1 MSTTATQSPLGVNV
15 LGSLLANTGLTI
27 NSVATGYMG
36 SSTSLAQYTLGSICN
51 NTVLKSLT
59 YAIRAGYVNNIA
71 TNLSNEVYNNLISI
85 GSTSIPALGNARAP
99 TFTWDQ
105 EPGSYGMGFT
115 SAPKG
120 WGGAQYTAGNE
131 ATSWGYIRLFA
142 YQAYN
147 EFNYNSTLPNYADF
161 LSSFGTASG
170 FIDYTNPTITSV
182 DNAAKFMQGTYSNMN
197 DMITGDVTGV
207 SLATIQFGQDLINLG
222 KALDLT
228 YINSFGLPSNLLDT
242 LKLNNGITKAVSLA
256 ILSSGITVSEF
267 SSLLNNTAQ
276 PTIDQ
281 ERKLYGAFSVIVAND
296 LMSVLIPLNCNTQ
309 GLESLV
315 DLLNIKKMFPSSYQ
329 TLTVPVYN
337 ASSQVTNSKTY
348 YPIYENSGINMRL
361 TSPAVTSQ
369 FANTTSFIPTSTE
382 NNATGT
388 INVQTLKQGLGA
400 YVFGILPTDVAIA
413 AGAFAASM
421 GQIKN
426 IVNVPI
432 EKFAQLVTN
441 LETTKGLN
449 INGTDIP
456 TNAALQAQGKA
467 LLALGSGPQGTYTM
481 GDFFGSMSGTPY
493 NKLFGIIE
501 EQLLALGTDT
511 LSNIYSDLWWAAS
524 WANAEGTVL
533 YDVDKVALTYQITG
547 VVLTNPGG
555 SYGRNGAPVPSVS
568 ITGPSGATATC
579 KIGTNPDNIGTIYG
593 KVYDLQLINP
603 GDPVPYIPTD
613 PINHPEIVPVADRP
627 ALIIDPPPGIGWPN
641 LNATVQNL
649 IDQANA
655 EISRIFATSLERS
668 TALNDA
674 WNATG
679 TQLTIEQ
686 RARQKGL
693 QPPLPTPRDPDIVA
707 TTPVTQ
713 TNFVDSISGY
723 ALNTKPNM
731 YAQTLESI
739 ANLDTQGGQSIVAL
753 MREFRNQVRL
763 AEAGIPIDNT
773 IPSTLNR
780 KETSILIAN
789 SPSNFSPYGYY
800 NPVNES
806 YIVNGSAVPVG
817 KPIVLG
823 SLAGSQYTNIVPPEL
838 NTLYT
843 SNTLLP
849 STYSPQEALDEV
861 VRCNCDCWTL
871 V

>member
-1 MSTTATQSPLGVNV
+1 MTTTATQSPLGVNA

-51 NTVLKSLT
+51 NTVLKTLT
-59 YAIRAGYVNNIA
+59 YAIRAGYLNNVA
-71 TNLSNEVYNNLISI
+71 TNLSDEVYNNLISI

-115 SAPKG
+115 SAPRG

-161 LSSFGTASG
+161 LSSFGTVSG

-228 YINSFGLPSNLLDT
+228 YINSFGLPSNLLET

-267 SSLLNNTAQ
+267 SSLLNNTAP

-281 ERKLYGAFSVIVAND
+281 ERKLYGAFSVIVADD
-296 LMSVLIPLNCNTQ
+296 LKSVLIPLNCNTQ

-337 ASSQVTNSKTY
+337 ASSQITNSKTY
-348 YPIYENSGINMRL
+348 YLIYENGGINMRL

-369 FANTTSFIPTSTE
+369 FTNTTSFIPTSTE
-382 NNATGT
+382 NDTPGI
-388 INVQTLKQGLGA
+388 INVQTLKEGLGA

-511 LSNIYSDLWWAAS
+511 LSRIYFDLYLAAS
-524 WANAEGTVL
+524 WAQATGTVA
-533 YDVDKVALTYQITG
+533 YSTYEDTGIWYYQVTG
-547 VVLTNPGG
+547 VSLTNAGG
-555 SYGRNGAPVPSVS
+555 GYGPSIPSVS
-568 ITGPSGATATC
+568 IAGGSGATATC
-579 KIGTNPDNIGTIYG
+579 KISTNPQDIGTTYG
-593 KVYDLQLINP
+593 KVYDLQLTSP
-603 GDPVPYIPTD
+603 GSPVVYTPTGPNND
-613 PINHPEIVPVADRP
+613 VPLLDQP
-627 ALIIDPPPGIGWPN
+627 TLIIDPPPGSGWPSM
-641 LNATVQNL
+641 NATVQNL

-655 EISRIFATSLERS
+655 EIARIFATSQERS

-686 RARQKGL
+686 RAREKGL

-707 TTPVTQ
+707 ATPVTQ
-713 TNFVDSISGY
+713 TNFVDSITGY

-731 YAQTLESI
+731 YAQTLEAI

-773 IPSTLNR
+773 IPATLNR

-861 VRCNCDCWTL
+861 IRCNCDCWTL

>member
-1 MSTTATQSPLGVNV
+1 MTTTATQSPLGVNV
-15 LGSLLANTGLTI
+15 LGSLLTNTGLNI

-36 SSTSLAQYTLGSICN
+36 SSTSLSQYTLGSICN
-51 NTVLKSLT
+51 TTVLKALT
-59 YAIRAGYVNNIA
+59 YAIRAGYINNIA
-71 TNLSNEVYNNLISI
+71 TNLTDEVYNNLISI

-105 EPGSYGMGFT
+105 EPGSYGIGLT
-115 SAPKG
+115 SAPRG

-147 EFNYNSTLPNYADF
+147 EFNYNNTLPNYSDF
-161 LSSFGTASG
+161 LASFGTVSG

-197 DMITGDVTGV
+197 DMITGDITGV

-267 SSLLNNTAQ
+267 SSLLNNAAP

-281 ERKLYGAFSVIVAND
+281 ERKLYGAFSVILAND
-296 LMSVLIPLNCNTQ
+296 LQSVLIPLNCNTQ

-337 ASSQVTNSKTY
+337 ASSQITNSKTY
-348 YPIYENSGINMRL
+348 YPIYENGGINMRL

-382 NNATGT
+382 NNALGT
-388 INVQTLKQGLGA
+388 INVQTLKEGLGA

-441 LETTKGLN
+441 LETIRGLN

-456 TNAALQAQGKA
+456 TNAELQAQGKA

-511 LSNIYSDLWWAAS
+511 LSRIYLDLYLAAS
-524 WANAEGTVL
+524 WANATGTVS
-533 YDVDKVALTYQITG
+533 YSTYEAAGIWYYQITG
-547 VVLTNPGG
+547 VSLTNGG
-555 SYGRNGAPVPSVS
+555 GGYGSVPSVS
-568 ITGPSGATATC
+568 IAGGSGATATC
-579 KIGTNPDNIGTIYG
+579 KISTNPQDIATTYG
-593 KVYDLQLINP
+593 KVYDLQLTSP
-603 GDPVPYIPTD
+603 G
-613 PINHPEIVPVADRP
+613 VPVVYTPTGPNNDVP
-627 ALIIDPPPGIGWPN
+627 LIDQPILIIDPPPGSGWPSMN
-641 LNATVQNL
+641 TTVQNL

-655 EISRIFATSLERS
+655 EIARIFATSLERA

-686 RARQKGL
+686 RAREKGL
-693 QPPLPTPRDPDIVA
+693 QPPLPTPREDVIA
-707 TTPVTQ
+707 STPVTQ

-731 YAQTLESI
+731 YAQTLEAIS
-739 ANLDTQGGQSIVAL
+739 NLDTQGGQSIVAL
-753 MREFRNQVRL
+753 MREFRNQARL

-773 IPSTLNR
+773 IPATLNR
-780 KETSILIAN
+780 KDTSILIAN

-806 YIVNGSAVPVG
+806 YIVNGSPVPVG
-817 KPIVLG
+817 KPVVLG

-861 VRCNCDCWTL
+861 IRCNCDCWTL

>member
-1 MSTTATQSPLGVNV
+1 MTTTATQSPLGVNA

-51 NTVLKSLT
+51 NTVLKTLT
-59 YAIRAGYVNNIA
+59 YAIRAGYLNNVA
-71 TNLSNEVYNNLISI
+71 TNLSDEVYNNLISI

-115 SAPKG
+115 SAPRG

-161 LSSFGTASG
+161 LSSFGTVSG

-228 YINSFGLPSNLLDT
+228 YINSFGLPSNLLET

-267 SSLLNNTAQ
+267 SSLLNNTAP

-281 ERKLYGAFSVIVAND
+281 ERKLYGAFSVIVADD
-296 LMSVLIPLNCNTQ
+296 LKSVLIPLNCNTQ

-337 ASSQVTNSKTY
+337 ASSQITNSKTY
-348 YPIYENSGINMRL
+348 YLIYENGGINMRL

-369 FANTTSFIPTSTE
+369 FTNTTSFIPTSTE
-382 NNATGT
+382 NDAPST
-388 INVQTLKQGLGA
+388 INVQTLKEGLGA

-456 TNAALQAQGKA
+456 TNAALQAQGQA

-511 LSNIYSDLWWAAS
+511 LSRIYFDLYLAAS
-524 WANAEGTVL
+524 WAQATGTVA
-533 YDVDKVALTYQITG
+533 YSTYEDTGIWYYQVTG
-547 VVLTNPGG
+547 VSLTNAGG
-555 SYGRNGAPVPSVS
+555 GYGPSIPSVS
-568 ITGPSGATATC
+568 IAGGSGATATC
-579 KIGTNPDNIGTIYG
+579 KISTNPQDIGTTYG
-593 KVYDLQLINP
+593 KVYDLQLTSP
-603 GDPVPYIPTD
+603 GSPVVYTPTGPNND
-613 PINHPEIVPVADRP
+613 VPLLDQP
-627 ALIIDPPPGIGWPN
+627 TLIIDPPPGSGWPSM
-641 LNATVQNL
+641 NATVQNL

-655 EISRIFATSLERS
+655 EIARIFATSQERS

-686 RARQKGL
+686 RAREKGL

-707 TTPVTQ
+707 ATPVTQ
-713 TNFVDSISGY
+713 TNFVDSITGY

-731 YAQTLESI
+731 YAQTLEAI

-773 IPSTLNR
+773 IPATLNR

-861 VRCNCDCWTL
+861 IRCNCDCWTL

>member
-1 MSTTATQSPLGVNV
+1 MTTTATQSPLGVNV
-15 LGSLLANTGLTI
+15 LGSLLTNTGLNI

-51 NTVLKSLT
+51 NTVLKALT
-59 YAIRAGYVNNIA
+59 YAIRAGYLNN
-71 TNLSNEVYNNLISI
+71 TPTKNLTDEVYNNLISI

-105 EPGSYGMGFT
+105 APGPYGIGLT
-115 SAPKG
+115 SAPRG

-147 EFNYNSTLPNYADF
+147 EFNYNNTLPNYSDF
-161 LSSFGTASG
+161 LASFGTVSG

-267 SSLLNNTAQ
+267 SSLLNNAAP

-281 ERKLYGAFSVIVAND
+281 ERKLYGAFSVILAND
-296 LMSVLIPLNCNTQ
+296 LQSVLIPLNCNTQ

-337 ASSQVTNSKTY
+337 ASSQITNSKTY
-348 YPIYENSGINMRL
+348 YPIYENGGINMRL

-382 NNATGT
+382 NNALGT
-388 INVQTLKQGLGA
+388 INVQTLKEGLGA

-441 LETTKGLN
+441 LETIRGLN

-456 TNAALQAQGKA
+456 TNAELQAQGKA

-511 LSNIYSDLWWAAS
+511 LSRIYLDLYLAAS
-524 WANAEGTVL
+524 WANATGTVS
-533 YDVDKVALTYQITG
+533 YSTYEAAGIWYYQITG
-547 VVLTNPGG
+547 VSLTNGG
-555 SYGRNGAPVPSVS
+555 GGYGSVPSVS
-568 ITGPSGATATC
+568 ITGGSGATATC
-579 KIGTNPDNIGTIYG
+579 KISTNPQDIATTYG
-593 KVYDLQLINP
+593 KVYDLQLTSP
-603 GDPVPYIPTD
+603 G
-613 PINHPEIVPVADRP
+613 VPVVYTPTGPNNDVP
-627 ALIIDPPPGIGWPN
+627 PIDQPILIIDPPPGSGWPSMN
-641 LNATVQNL
+641 TTVQNL

-655 EISRIFATSLERS
+655 EIARIFATSLERA

-686 RARQKGL
+686 RAREKGL
-693 QPPLPTPRDPDIVA
+693 QPPLPTPREDVIA
-707 TTPVTQ
+707 STPVTQ

-731 YAQTLESI
+731 YAQTLEAIS
-739 ANLDTQGGQSIVAL
+739 NLDTQGGQSIVAL
-753 MREFRNQVRL
+753 MREFRNQARL

-773 IPSTLNR
+773 IPATLNR
-780 KETSILIAN
+780 KDTSILIAN

-806 YIVNGSAVPVG
+806 YIVNGSPVPVG

-861 VRCNCDCWTL
+861 IRCNCDCWTL

>member
-1 MSTTATQSPLGVNV
+1 MTTTATQSPLGVNA
-15 LGSLLANTGLTI
+15 LGSLLANIGLTI

-51 NTVLKSLT
+51 NTVLKTLT
-59 YAIRAGYVNNIA
+59 YAIRAGYLNNVA

-115 SAPKG
+115 SAPRG

-161 LSSFGTASG
+161 LSSFGTVSG

-228 YINSFGLPSNLLDT
+228 YINSFGLPSNLLET

-267 SSLLNNTAQ
+267 SSLLNNTAP

-281 ERKLYGAFSVIVAND
+281 ERKLYGAFSVIVADD
-296 LMSVLIPLNCNTQ
+296 LKSVLIPLNCNTQ

-337 ASSQVTNSKTY
+337 ASSQITNSKTY
-348 YPIYENSGINMRL
+348 YLIYENGGINMRL

-369 FANTTSFIPTSTE
+369 FTNTTSFIPTSTE
-382 NNATGT
+382 NDAPST
-388 INVQTLKQGLGA
+388 INVQTLKEGLGA

-511 LSNIYSDLWWAAS
+511 LKNIYAELWWAAS
-524 WANAEGTVL
+524 WANATGTVL
-533 YDVDKVALTYQITG
+533 YDVDKVAFTYQITG
-547 VVLTNPGG
+547 VVLTNAGG
-555 SYGRNGAPVPSVS
+555 SYGRNGAPVPTVS
-568 ITGPSGATATC
+568 ITGLSGATATC
-579 KIGTNPDNIGTIYG
+579 KIGTNPEDISTTYG
-593 KVYDLQLINP
+593 KVYDLQLTSP
-603 GDPVPYIPTD
+603 GLPVVYTPTGPNND
-613 PINHPEIVPVADRP
+613 VPLADQP
-627 ALIIDPPPGIGWPN
+627 TLIIEPPPGIGG
-641 LNATVQNL
+641 NATVQNL

-655 EISRIFATSLERS
+655 EIARIFATSQERS

-686 RARQKGL
+686 RAREKGL

-707 TTPVTQ
+707 ATPVTQ
-713 TNFVDSISGY
+713 TNFVDSITGY

-731 YAQTLESI
+731 YAQTLEAI

-773 IPSTLNR
+773 IPATLNR

-861 VRCNCDCWTL
+861 IRCNCDCWTL

>member
-1 MSTTATQSPLGVNV
+1 MTTTATQSPLGVNA

-51 NTVLKSLT
+51 NTVLKTLT
-59 YAIRAGYVNNIA
+59 YAIRAGYLNNVA
-71 TNLSNEVYNNLISI
+71 TNLSDEVYNNLISI

-115 SAPKG
+115 SAPRG

-161 LSSFGTASG
+161 LSSFGTVSG

-228 YINSFGLPSNLLDT
+228 YINSFGLPSNLLET

-267 SSLLNNTAQ
+267 SSLLNNTAP

-281 ERKLYGAFSVIVAND
+281 ERKLYGAFSVIVADD
-296 LMSVLIPLNCNTQ
+296 LKSVLIPLNCNTQ

-337 ASSQVTNSKTY
+337 ASSQITNSKTY
-348 YPIYENSGINMRL
+348 YLIYENGGINMRL

-369 FANTTSFIPTSTE
+369 FTNTTSFIPTSTE
-382 NNATGT
+382 NDTPGI
-388 INVQTLKQGLGA
+388 INVQTLKEGLGA

-511 LSNIYSDLWWAAS
+511 LKNIYAELWWAAS
-524 WANAEGTVL
+524 WANATGTVL
-533 YDVDKVALTYQITG
+533 YDVDKVAFTYQITG
-547 VVLTNPGG
+547 VVLTNAGG
-555 SYGRNGAPVPSVS
+555 SYGRNGAPVPTVS
-568 ITGPSGATATC
+568 ITGLSGATATC
-579 KIGTNPDNIGTIYG
+579 KIGTNPEDIGTTYG
-593 KVYDLQLINP
+593 KVYDLQLTSP
-603 GDPVPYIPTD
+603 GLPVVYTPTGPNND
-613 PINHPEIVPVADRP
+613 VPLEDQP
-627 ALIIDPPPGIGWPN
+627 KLIIEPPPGIGG
-641 LNATVQNL
+641 NATVQNL

-655 EISRIFATSLERS
+655 EIARIFATSQERS

-686 RARQKGL
+686 RAREKGL

-707 TTPVTQ
+707 ATPVTQ
-713 TNFVDSISGY
+713 TNFVDSITGY

-731 YAQTLESI
+731 YAQTLEAI

-773 IPSTLNR
+773 IPATLNR

-861 VRCNCDCWTL
+861 IRCNCDCWTL

>member
-36 SSTSLAQYTLGSICN
+36 SSASLAQYTLGSICN
-51 NTVLKSLT
+51 NTVLKALT
-59 YAIRAGYVNNIA
+59 YAIRAGYLNN
-71 TNLSNEVYNNLISI
+71 TPTKNLTDEVYNNLISI
-85 GSTSIPALGNARAP
+85 GSTSIPALGNTRAP

-120 WGGAQYTAGNE
+120 WGGAQYAAGNE

-142 YQAYN
+142 YQAKN
-147 EFNYNSTLPNYADF
+147 EFDYNSTLPNYADF

-256 ILSSGITVSEF
+256 ILSSGLTVSEF

-296 LMSVLIPLNCNTQ
+296 LQSALIPLNCNTQ

-337 ASSQVTNSKTY
+337 ASSQITNSKTY
-348 YPIYENSGINMRL
+348 YPIYENGGINMRL

-382 NNATGT
+382 NNATGI
-388 INVQTLKQGLGA
+388 INVQTLKEGLGA

-421 GQIKN
+421 AQIKN

-441 LETTKGLN
+441 LETTRGLN

-493 NKLFGIIE
+493 NKLFVTIQ
-501 EQLLALGTDT
+501 EQLLALGTST
-511 LSNIYSDLWWAAS
+511 LSSIYLDLYLAAS
-524 WANAEGTVL
+524 WAQATGTVA
-533 YDVDKVALTYQITG
+533 YSTYEDTGIWYYQVTG
-547 VVLTNPGG
+547 VSLTSAGG
-555 SYGRNGAPVPSVS
+555 GYGPSVPAVYAA
-568 ITGPSGATATC
+568 GGSGATATC
-579 KIGTNPDNIGTIYG
+579 KISTNPQDIGTTYG
-593 KVYDLQLINP
+593 KVYDLQLTSP
-603 GDPVPYIPTD
+603 GSPVVYTPTGPNND
-613 PINHPEIVPVADRP
+613 VPLIDQP
-627 ALIIDPPPGIGWPN
+627 TLIIDSPPGSGWPSM
-641 LNATVQNL
+641 NATVQNL
-649 IDQANA
+649 IDQANT
-655 EISRIFATSLERS
+655 EIARIFATSQERS

-686 RARQKGL
+686 RAREKGL
-693 QPPLPTPRDPDIVA
+693 QPPLITPREDVIA

-739 ANLDTQGGQSIVAL
+739 SNLDTQGGQSIVAL

-861 VRCNCDCWTL
+861 IRCNCDCWTL

>member
-1 MSTTATQSPLGVNV
+1 MTTTATQSPLGVNA

-51 NTVLKSLT
+51 NTVLKTLT
-59 YAIRAGYVNNIA
+59 YAIRAGYLNNVA
-71 TNLSNEVYNNLISI
+71 TNLSDEVYNNLISI

-115 SAPKG
+115 SAPRG

-161 LSSFGTASG
+161 LSSFGTVSG

-228 YINSFGLPSNLLDT
+228 YINSFGLPSNLLET

-267 SSLLNNTAQ
+267 SSLLNNTAP

-281 ERKLYGAFSVIVAND
+281 ERKLYGAFSVIVADD
-296 LMSVLIPLNCNTQ
+296 LKSVLIPLNCNTQ

-337 ASSQVTNSKTY
+337 ASSQITNSKTY
-348 YPIYENSGINMRL
+348 YLIYENGGINMRL

-369 FANTTSFIPTSTE
+369 FTNTTSFIPTSTE
-382 NNATGT
+382 NDAPGT
-388 INVQTLKQGLGA
+388 INVQTLKEGLGA

-456 TNAALQAQGKA
+456 TNAALQAQGQA

-511 LSNIYSDLWWAAS
+511 LSRIYLDLYLAAS
-524 WANAEGTVL
+524 WAQATGTVA
-533 YDVDKVALTYQITG
+533 YSTYEDTGIWYYQVTG
-547 VVLTNPGG
+547 VSLTNAGG
-555 SYGRNGAPVPSVS
+555 GYGPSIPSVS
-568 ITGPSGATATC
+568 IAGGSGATATC
-579 KIGTNPDNIGTIYG
+579 KISTNPQDIGTTYG
-593 KVYDLQLINP
+593 KVYDLQLTSP
-603 GDPVPYIPTD
+603 GSPVVYTPTGPNND
-613 PINHPEIVPVADRP
+613 VPLLDQP
-627 ALIIDPPPGIGWPN
+627 TLIIDPPPGSGWPSM
-641 LNATVQNL
+641 NATVQNL
-649 IDQANA
+649 INQANA
-655 EISRIFATSLERS
+655 EIARIFATSQERS

-686 RARQKGL
+686 RAREKGL

-707 TTPVTQ
+707 ATPVTQ
-713 TNFVDSISGY
+713 TNFVDSITGY

-731 YAQTLESI
+731 YAQTLEAI

-773 IPSTLNR
+773 IPATLNR

-861 VRCNCDCWTL
+861 IRCNCDCWTL

>member
-1 MSTTATQSPLGVNV
+1 MTTTATQSPLGVNA

-51 NTVLKSLT
+51 NTVLKTLT
-59 YAIRAGYVNNIA
+59 YAIRAGYLNNVA
-71 TNLSNEVYNNLISI
+71 TNLSDEVYNNLISI

-115 SAPKG
+115 SAPRG

-161 LSSFGTASG
+161 LSSFGTVSG

-228 YINSFGLPSNLLDT
+228 YINSFGLPSNLLET

-267 SSLLNNTAQ
+267 SSLLNNTAP

-281 ERKLYGAFSVIVAND
+281 ERKLYGAFSVIVADD
-296 LMSVLIPLNCNTQ
+296 LKSVLIPLNCNTQ

-337 ASSQVTNSKTY
+337 ASSQITNSKTY
-348 YPIYENSGINMRL
+348 YLIYENGGINMRL

-369 FANTTSFIPTSTE
+369 FTNTTSFIPTSIE
-382 NNATGT
+382 NDAPGT
-388 INVQTLKQGLGA
+388 INVQTLKEGLGA

-456 TNAALQAQGKA
+456 TNAALQAQGQA

-511 LSNIYSDLWWAAS
+511 LSRIYFDLYLAAS
-524 WANAEGTVL
+524 WAQATGTVA
-533 YDVDKVALTYQITG
+533 YSTYEDTGIWYYQVTG
-547 VVLTNPGG
+547 VSLTNAGG
-555 SYGRNGAPVPSVS
+555 GYGPSIPSVS
-568 ITGPSGATATC
+568 IAGGSGATATC
-579 KIGTNPDNIGTIYG
+579 KISTNPQDIGTTYG
-593 KVYDLQLINP
+593 KVYDLQLTSP
-603 GDPVPYIPTD
+603 GSPVVYTPTGPNND
-613 PINHPEIVPVADRP
+613 VPLLDQP
-627 ALIIDPPPGIGWPN
+627 TLIIDPPPGSGWPSM
-641 LNATVQNL
+641 NATVQNL

-655 EISRIFATSLERS
+655 EIARIFATSQERS

-686 RARQKGL
+686 RAREKGL

-707 TTPVTQ
+707 ATPVTQ
-713 TNFVDSISGY
+713 TNFVDSITGY

-731 YAQTLESI
+731 YAQTLEAI

-773 IPSTLNR
+773 IPATLNR

-861 VRCNCDCWTL
+861 IRCNCDCWTL

>member
-1 MSTTATQSPLGVNV
+1 
-15 LGSLLANTGLTI
+15 
-27 NSVATGYMG
+27 MG
-36 SSTSLAQYTLGSICN
+36 SSASLAQYTLGSICN

-59 YAIRAGYVNNIA
+59 YAIRAGYINNIA

-115 SAPKG
+115 SAPRG
-120 WGGAQYTAGNE
+120 WGGSQYTAGNE

-161 LSSFGTASG
+161 LASFGTASG

-182 DNAAKFMQGTYSNMN
+182 DNAATFMQGTYSNMN

-267 SSLLNNTAQ
+267 SALLNNTAQ
-276 PTIDQ
+276 PTIDL

-296 LMSVLIPLNCNTQ
+296 LKSVLIPLNCNTQ
-309 GLESLV
+309 GLDSLA
-315 DLLNIKKMFPSSYQ
+315 DLLNIKKMFPTSYQ

-348 YPIYENSGINMRL
+348 YPIYENGGINMRL

-382 NNATGT
+382 NNAPST

-456 TNAALQAQGKA
+456 TNATLQSQSKAQ
-467 LLALGSGPQGTYTM
+467 LALGSGPQGTYTM

-511 LSNIYSDLWWAAS
+511 LKNIYEELYWAAT
-524 WANAEGTVL
+524 WANATGTVKTTL
-533 YDVDKVALTYQITG
+533 IPSDNPTSYTIDKITLTY
-547 VVLTNPGG
+547 PGG
-555 SYGRNGAPVPSVS
+555 GYGRNGAPPPTVT

-579 KIGTNPDNIGTIYG
+579 KIGTNTDDIGTTYG
-593 KVYDLQLINP
+593 KVYDLELTSP
-603 GDPVPYIPTD
+603 GVASPYTSVDDLPK
-613 PINHPEIVPVADRP
+613 
-627 ALIIDPPPGIGWPN
+627 LIIEPPPGIGG
-641 LNATVQNL
+641 NATVQNL

-655 EISRIFATSLERS
+655 EIARIFATSLERA

-686 RARQKGL
+686 RAREKGL
-693 QPPLPTPRDPDIVA
+693 QPPLPTPKDPNIVA

-713 TNFVDSISGY
+713 NNFVDSISGY

-731 YAQTLESI
+731 YAQTLEAIS
-739 ANLDTQGGQSIVAL
+739 NLDTQGGQSIVAL

-780 KETSILIAN
+780 KDTSILIAN
-789 SPSNFSPYGYY
+789 SPSNFKPYGYY
-800 NPVNES
+800 NPATEN
-806 YIVNGSAVPVG
+806 YIVNGSPVPIG
-817 KPIVLG
+817 RPIVLG

-861 VRCNCDCWTL
+861 IRCNCDCWTL

>member
-1 MSTTATQSPLGVNV
+1 MTTTATQSPLGVNA

-51 NTVLKSLT
+51 NTVLKTLT
-59 YAIRAGYVNNIA
+59 YAIRAGYLNNVA
-71 TNLSNEVYNNLISI
+71 TNLSDEVYNNLISI

-115 SAPKG
+115 SAPRG

-161 LSSFGTASG
+161 LSSFGTVSG

-228 YINSFGLPSNLLDT
+228 YINSFGLPSNLLET

-267 SSLLNNTAQ
+267 SSLLNNTAP

-281 ERKLYGAFSVIVAND
+281 ERKLYGAFSVIVADD
-296 LMSVLIPLNCNTQ
+296 LKSVLIPLNCNTQ

-337 ASSQVTNSKTY
+337 ASSQITNSKTY
-348 YPIYENSGINMRL
+348 YLIYENGGINMRL

-369 FANTTSFIPTSTE
+369 FTNTTSFIPTSTE
-382 NNATGT
+382 NDAPGT
-388 INVQTLKQGLGA
+388 INVQTLKEGLGA

-456 TNAALQAQGKA
+456 TNAALQAQGQA

-511 LSNIYSDLWWAAS
+511 LSRIYFDLYLAAS
-524 WANAEGTVL
+524 WAQATGTVA
-533 YDVDKVALTYQITG
+533 YSTYEDTGIWYYQVTG
-547 VVLTNPGG
+547 VSLTNAGG
-555 SYGRNGAPVPSVS
+555 GYGPSIPSVS
-568 ITGPSGATATC
+568 IAGGSGATATC
-579 KIGTNPDNIGTIYG
+579 KISTNPQDIGTTYG
-593 KVYDLQLINP
+593 KVYDLQLTSP
-603 GDPVPYIPTD
+603 GSPVVYTPTGPNND
-613 PINHPEIVPVADRP
+613 VPLLDQP
-627 ALIIDPPPGIGWPN
+627 TLIIDPPPGSGWPSM
-641 LNATVQNL
+641 NATVQNL

-655 EISRIFATSLERS
+655 EIARIFATSQERS

-686 RARQKGL
+686 RAREKGL

-707 TTPVTQ
+707 ATPVTQ
-713 TNFVDSISGY
+713 TNFVDSITGY

-739 ANLDTQGGQSIVAL
+739 SNLDTQGGQSIVAL

-773 IPSTLNR
+773 IPATLNR

-861 VRCNCDCWTL
+861 IRCNCDCWTL

>member
-1 MSTTATQSPLGVNV
+1 MSISATQSPLGVNV
-15 LGSLLANTGLTI
+15 LGSLLANTGLNI

-36 SSTSLAQYTLGSICN
+36 SSASLAQYTLGSICN
-51 NTVLKSLT
+51 NTVLRLLT
-59 YAIRAGYVNNIA
+59 YAIRGGYLNNVA

-120 WGGAQYTAGNE
+120 WGGGQYTAGNE
-131 ATSWGYIRLFA
+131 ATSWGYIRMFA

-161 LSSFGTASG
+161 LASFGSASG
-170 FIDYTNPTITSV
+170 FIDYSNPTITSV
-182 DNAAKFMQGTYSNMN
+182 DNSAKYMQGTYSNMN

-228 YINSFGLPSNLLDT
+228 YINSFGLPSNLLQT
-242 LKLNNGITKAVSLA
+242 LKTNNAITSAVSIAVLA
-256 ILSSGITVSEF
+256 SGIDVTEF
-267 SSLLNNTAQ
+267 TTLLEGVQTPTA
-276 PTIDQ
+276 TQ
-281 ERKLYGAFSVIVAND
+281 ERQLYGAFSIIVAND
-296 LMSVLIPLNCNTQ
+296 LHNVLIPLNCNTQ
-309 GLESLV
+309 GLESLA
-315 DLLNIKKMFPSSYQ
+315 DLLTIKKMFPTSYQ

-337 ASSQVTNSKTY
+337 AASQVTNSKTY
-348 YPIYENSGINMRL
+348 YPIYENGGINMRL

-369 FANTTSFIPTSTE
+369 FANTTAPFAISNSVSST
-382 NNATGT
+382 T
-388 INVQTLKQGLGA
+388 NVQSLQEGLGA
-400 YVFGILPTDVAIA
+400 YLFGILPTDVAIA

-456 TNAALQAQGKA
+456 TNAALQAQSKA
-467 LLALGSGPQGTYTM
+467 QLALGSGPQGTYTM

-511 LSNIYSDLWWAAS
+511 LKNIYAELYWAAS
-524 WANAEGTVL
+524 WGNATGTVKITRIPL
-533 YDVDKVALTYQITG
+533 NNPTTYTIDKITLTY
-547 VVLTNPGG
+547 PGG
-555 SYGRNGAPVPSVS
+555 GYGRNGAPPPTVT
-568 ITGPSGATATC
+568 ITGDSGAIATC
-579 KIGTNPDNIGTIYG
+579 KIGTNPDDIGTIYG
-593 KVYDLQLINP
+593 KVYDLELITK
-603 GDPVPYIPTD
+603 GDEVRYDEANLPK
-613 PINHPEIVPVADRP
+613 
-627 ALIIDPPPGIGWPN
+627 LIIDPPPGISG
-641 LNATVQNL
+641 NATVQNL

-655 EISRIFATSLERS
+655 EIARIFATSLERA

-686 RARQKGL
+686 RARQTGL
-693 QPPLPTPRDPDIVA
+693 QPPLPTPRDPDIVSP
-707 TTPVTQ
+707 TPSTQ

-723 ALNTKPNM
+723 ALDTKPNM
-731 YAQTLESI
+731 YAQTLEAI

-773 IPSTLNR
+773 IPATLSR
-780 KETSILIAN
+780 RETSILIAN
-789 SPSNFSPYGYY
+789 SPSNFKPYGYY
-800 NPVNES
+800 NPATEN
-806 YIVNGSAVPVG
+806 YIVNGSPVPIG
-817 KPIVLG
+817 RPIVLG

-861 VRCNCDCWTL
+861 IRCNCDCWTL

>member
-1 MSTTATQSPLGVNV
+1 MTTTATQSPLGVNA

-51 NTVLKSLT
+51 NTVLKTLT
-59 YAIRAGYVNNIA
+59 YAIRAGYLNNVA
-71 TNLSNEVYNNLISI
+71 TNLSDEVYNNLISI

-115 SAPKG
+115 SAPRG

-161 LSSFGTASG
+161 LSSFGTVSG

-228 YINSFGLPSNLLDT
+228 YINSFGLPSNLLET

-267 SSLLNNTAQ
+267 SSLLNNTAP

-281 ERKLYGAFSVIVAND
+281 ERKLYGAFSVIVADD
-296 LMSVLIPLNCNTQ
+296 LKSVLIPLNCNTQ

-337 ASSQVTNSKTY
+337 ASSQITNSKTY
-348 YPIYENSGINMRL
+348 YLIYENGGINMRL

-369 FANTTSFIPTSTE
+369 FTNTTSFIPTSTE
-382 NNATGT
+382 NDTPGT
-388 INVQTLKQGLGA
+388 INVQTLKEGLGA

-456 TNAALQAQGKA
+456 TNAALQAQGQA

-511 LSNIYSDLWWAAS
+511 LKNIYAELWWAAS
-524 WANAEGTVL
+524 WAQATGTVA
-533 YDVDKVALTYQITG
+533 YSTYEDTGIWYYQVTG
-547 VVLTNPGG
+547 VSLTNAGG
-555 SYGRNGAPVPSVS
+555 SYGRNGAPVPTVS
-568 ITGPSGATATC
+568 ITGLSGATATC
-579 KIGTNPDNIGTIYG
+579 KIGTNPEDISTTYG
-593 KVYDLQLINP
+593 KVYDLQLTSP
-603 GDPVPYIPTD
+603 GLPVVYTPTGPNND
-613 PINHPEIVPVADRP
+613 VPLADQP
-627 ALIIDPPPGIGWPN
+627 TLIIEPPPGIGG
-641 LNATVQNL
+641 NATVQNL

-655 EISRIFATSLERS
+655 EIARIFATSQERS

-686 RARQKGL
+686 RAREKGL

-707 TTPVTQ
+707 ATPVTQ
-713 TNFVDSISGY
+713 TNFVDSITGY

-731 YAQTLESI
+731 YAQTLEAI

-773 IPSTLNR
+773 IPATLNR

-861 VRCNCDCWTL
+861 IRCNCDCWTL

>member
-1 MSTTATQSPLGVNV
+1 MTTTATQSPLGVNA

-51 NTVLKSLT
+51 NTVLKTLT
-59 YAIRAGYVNNIA
+59 YAIRAGYLNNVA
-71 TNLSNEVYNNLISI
+71 TNLSDEVYNNLISI

-115 SAPKG
+115 SAPRG

-161 LSSFGTASG
+161 LSSFGTVSG

-228 YINSFGLPSNLLDT
+228 YINSFGLPSNLLET

-267 SSLLNNTAQ
+267 SSLLNNTAP

-281 ERKLYGAFSVIVAND
+281 ERKLYGAFSVIVADD
-296 LMSVLIPLNCNTQ
+296 LKSVLIPLNCNTQ

-337 ASSQVTNSKTY
+337 ASSQITNSKTY
-348 YPIYENSGINMRL
+348 YLIYENGGINMRL

-369 FANTTSFIPTSTE
+369 FTNTTSFIPTSTE
-382 NNATGT
+382 NDTPGI
-388 INVQTLKQGLGA
+388 INVQTLKEGLGA

-511 LSNIYSDLWWAAS
+511 LSRIYLDLYLAAS
-524 WANAEGTVL
+524 WAQATGTVA
-533 YDVDKVALTYQITG
+533 YSTYEDTGIWYYQITG
-547 VVLTNPGG
+547 VSLTNAGG
-555 SYGRNGAPVPSVS
+555 GYGPSIPSVS
-568 ITGPSGATATC
+568 IAGGSGATATC
-579 KIGTNPDNIGTIYG
+579 KISTNPQDIGTTYG
-593 KVYDLQLINP
+593 KVYDLQLTSP
-603 GDPVPYIPTD
+603 GSPVVYTPTGPNND
-613 PINHPEIVPVADRP
+613 VPLLDQP
-627 ALIIDPPPGIGWPN
+627 TLIIDPPPGSGWPSM
-641 LNATVQNL
+641 NATVQNL

-655 EISRIFATSLERS
+655 EIARIFVTSQERS

-686 RARQKGL
+686 RAREKGL

-707 TTPVTQ
+707 ATPVTQ
-713 TNFVDSISGY
+713 TNFVDSITGY

-731 YAQTLESI
+731 YAQTLEAI

-773 IPSTLNR
+773 IPATLNR

-861 VRCNCDCWTL
+861 IRCNCDCWTL

>member
-1 MSTTATQSPLGVNV
+1 MTTTATQSPLGVNA

-51 NTVLKSLT
+51 NTVLKTLT
-59 YAIRAGYVNNIA
+59 YAIRAGYLNNVA
-71 TNLSNEVYNNLISI
+71 TNLSDEVYNNLISI

-115 SAPKG
+115 SAPRG

-161 LSSFGTASG
+161 LSSFGTVSG

-228 YINSFGLPSNLLDT
+228 YINSFGLPSNLLET

-267 SSLLNNTAQ
+267 SSLLNNTAP

-281 ERKLYGAFSVIVAND
+281 ERKLYGAFSVIVADD
-296 LMSVLIPLNCNTQ
+296 LKSVLIPLNCNTQ

-337 ASSQVTNSKTY
+337 ASSQITNSKTY
-348 YPIYENSGINMRL
+348 YLIYENGGINMRL

-369 FANTTSFIPTSTE
+369 FTNTTSFIPTSIE
-382 NNATGT
+382 NDAPGT
-388 INVQTLKQGLGA
+388 INVQTLKEGLGA

-456 TNAALQAQGKA
+456 TNAALQAQGQA

-511 LSNIYSDLWWAAS
+511 LSRIYFDLYLAAS
-524 WANAEGTVL
+524 WAQATGTVA
-533 YDVDKVALTYQITG
+533 YSTYEDTGIWYYQVTG
-547 VVLTNPGG
+547 VSLTNAGG
-555 SYGRNGAPVPSVS
+555 GYGPSIPSVS
-568 ITGPSGATATC
+568 IAGGSGATATC
-579 KIGTNPDNIGTIYG
+579 KISTNPQDIGTTYG
-593 KVYDLQLINP
+593 KVYDLQLTSP
-603 GDPVPYIPTD
+603 GSPVVYTPTGPNND
-613 PINHPEIVPVADRP
+613 VPLLDQP
-627 ALIIDPPPGIGWPN
+627 TLIIDPPPGSGWPSM
-641 LNATVQNL
+641 NATVQNL

-655 EISRIFATSLERS
+655 EIARIFVTSQERS

-686 RARQKGL
+686 RAREKGL

-707 TTPVTQ
+707 ATPVTQ
-713 TNFVDSISGY
+713 TNFVDSITGY

-731 YAQTLESI
+731 YAQTLEAI

-773 IPSTLNR
+773 IPATLNR

-861 VRCNCDCWTL
+861 IRCNCDCWTL

>member
-1 MSTTATQSPLGVNV
+1 MSTTATQSPLGVNA

-36 SSTSLAQYTLGSICN
+36 SSASLAQYTLGSICN
-51 NTVLKSLT
+51 NTVIRLLT

-120 WGGAQYTAGNE
+120 WGGGQYTAGNE

-161 LSSFGTASG
+161 LASFGTASG

-182 DNAAKFMQGTYSNMN
+182 DNAATFMQGTYSNMN

-315 DLLNIKKMFPSSYQ
+315 DLLNIKKMFPTSYQ

-348 YPIYENSGINMRL
+348 YPIYENGGINMRL

-382 NNATGT
+382 NNAPST
-388 INVQTLKQGLGA
+388 INVQTLKEGLGA

-421 GQIKN
+421 AQIKN

-467 LLALGSGPQGTYTM
+467 QLALGSGPQGTYTM

-511 LSNIYSDLWWAAS
+511 LKNIYAELYWAAS
-524 WANAEGTVL
+524 WANAEGTVEL
-533 YDVDKVALTYQITG
+533 DTYPTGSPSPTTYTIKKIT
-547 VVLTNPGG
+547 LTNPGG
-555 SYGRNGAPVPSVS
+555 SYGRNGAPVPTVT
-568 ITGPSGATATC
+568 ITGDSGAIATC
-579 KIGTNPDNIGTIYG
+579 KIGTNPDDIGTIYG
-593 KVYDLQLINP
+593 KVYDLELITK
-603 GDPVPYIPTD
+603 GDEVTYDANNLPK
-613 PINHPEIVPVADRP
+613 
-627 ALIIDPPPGIGWPN
+627 LIIEPPPGIGG
-641 LNATVQNL
+641 NATVQNL

-655 EISRIFATSLERS
+655 EIARIFATSLERA

-686 RARQKGL
+686 RAREKGL
-693 QPPLPTPRDPDIVA
+693 QPPLPTPRDPNIVA

-731 YAQTLESI
+731 YAQTLEAIS
-739 ANLDTQGGQSIVAL
+739 NLDTQGGQSIVAL
-753 MREFRNQVRL
+753 MREFRNQARL

-773 IPSTLNR
+773 IPATLNR
-780 KETSILIAN
+780 KDTAILIAN

-806 YIVNGSAVPVG
+806 YIVNGSPVPVG

-861 VRCNCDCWTL
+861 IRCNCDCWTL

>member
-1 MSTTATQSPLGVNV
+1 MTTTATQSPLGVNA

-51 NTVLKSLT
+51 NTVLKTLT
-59 YAIRAGYVNNIA
+59 YAIRAGYLNNVA
-71 TNLSNEVYNNLISI
+71 TNLSDEVYNNLISI

-115 SAPKG
+115 SAPRG

-161 LSSFGTASG
+161 LSSFGTVSG

-228 YINSFGLPSNLLDT
+228 YINSFGLPSNLLET

-267 SSLLNNTAQ
+267 SSLLNNTAP

-281 ERKLYGAFSVIVAND
+281 ERKLYGAFSVIVADD
-296 LMSVLIPLNCNTQ
+296 LKSVLIPLNCNTQ

-337 ASSQVTNSKTY
+337 ASSQITNSKTY
-348 YPIYENSGINMRL
+348 YLIYENGGINMRL

-369 FANTTSFIPTSTE
+369 FTNTTSFIPTSTE
-382 NNATGT
+382 NDAPGT
-388 INVQTLKQGLGA
+388 INVQTLKEGLGA

-456 TNAALQAQGKA
+456 TNAALQAQGQA

-511 LSNIYSDLWWAAS
+511 LKNIYEELWWAAS
-524 WANAEGTVL
+524 WAQATGTVA
-533 YDVDKVALTYQITG
+533 YSTYEDTGIWYYQVTG
-547 VVLTNPGG
+547 VSLTNAGG
-555 SYGRNGAPVPSVS
+555 SYGRNGAPVPTVS
-568 ITGPSGATATC
+568 ITGLSGATATC
-579 KIGTNPDNIGTIYG
+579 KIGTNPEDISTTYG
-593 KVYDLQLINP
+593 KVYDLQLTSP
-603 GDPVPYIPTD
+603 GLPVVYTPTGPNND
-613 PINHPEIVPVADRP
+613 VPLADQP
-627 ALIIDPPPGIGWPN
+627 TLIIEPPPGIGG
-641 LNATVQNL
+641 NATVQNL

-655 EISRIFATSLERS
+655 EIARIFATSQERS

-686 RARQKGL
+686 RAREKGL

-707 TTPVTQ
+707 ATPVTQ
-713 TNFVDSISGY
+713 TNFVDSITGY

-731 YAQTLESI
+731 YAQTLEAI

-773 IPSTLNR
+773 IPATLNR

-806 YIVNGSAVPVG
+806 YIVNGSPVPVG

-861 VRCNCDCWTL
+861 IRCNCDCWTL

>member
-1 MSTTATQSPLGVNV
+1 MSTTATQSPLGVNA
-15 LGSLLANTGLTI
+15 LGSLLTNAGLNI

-36 SSTSLAQYTLGSICN
+36 SSASLAQYTLGSICN

-59 YAIRAGYVNNIA
+59 YAIRAGYINNIA

-115 SAPKG
+115 SAPRG
-120 WGGAQYTAGNE
+120 WGGSQYTAGNE

-161 LSSFGTASG
+161 LASFGTASG

-182 DNAAKFMQGTYSNMN
+182 DNAATFMQGTYSNMN

-267 SSLLNNTAQ
+267 SALLNNTAQ
-276 PTIDQ
+276 PTIDL
-281 ERKLYGAFSVIVAND
+281 ERKLYGSFSVIVAND
-296 LMSVLIPLNCNTQ
+296 LKSVLIPLNCNTQ
-309 GLESLV
+309 GLDSLA
-315 DLLNIKKMFPSSYQ
+315 DLLNIKKMFPTSYQ

-337 ASSQVTNSKTY
+337 ASSQITNSKTY
-348 YPIYENSGINMRL
+348 YPIYENGGINMRL

-382 NNATGT
+382 NNSPGT

-456 TNAALQAQGKA
+456 TNATLQSQSKAQ
-467 LLALGSGPQGTYTM
+467 LALGSGPQGTYTM

-511 LSNIYSDLWWAAS
+511 LKNIYEELYWAAS
-524 WANAEGTVL
+524 WVNATGIVL
-533 YDVDKVALTYQITG
+533 YEVDKIALTYQITG

-555 SYGRNGAPVPSVS
+555 SYGRNGAPVPFVT
-568 ITGPSGATATC
+568 IDDRGSGATASC
-579 KIGTNPDNIGTIYG
+579 KIGTNPDDIGTIYG
-593 KVYDLQLINP
+593 KVYDLQLTYP
-603 GDPVPYIPTD
+603 GIPVPYTPASGKPIDEVPTSQQ
-613 PINHPEIVPVADRP
+613 PK
-627 ALIIDPPPGIGWPN
+627 LIIDPPPGIGG
-641 LNATVQNL
+641 NAAVQNL

-655 EISRIFATSLERS
+655 EIARIFATSLERA

-686 RARQKGL
+686 RAREKGL
-693 QPPLPTPRDPDIVA
+693 QPPLPTPRDPNIVA

-713 TNFVDSISGY
+713 NNFVDSISGY

-731 YAQTLESI
+731 YAQTLEAI

-780 KETSILIAN
+780 KETAILIAN
-789 SPSNFSPYGYY
+789 SPSNFKPYGYY
-800 NPVNES
+800 NPATEN
-806 YIVNGSAVPVG
+806 YIVNGSPVPIG
-817 KPIVLG
+817 RPIVLG

-861 VRCNCDCWTL
+861 IRCNCDCWTL

>member
-1 MSTTATQSPLGVNV
+1 MTTTATQSPLGVNA

-36 SSTSLAQYTLGSICN
+36 SGTSLAQYTLGSICN
-51 NTVLKSLT
+51 NTVLKTLT
-59 YAIRAGYVNNIA
+59 YAIRAGYLNNVA
-71 TNLSNEVYNNLISI
+71 TNLSDEVYNNLISI

-115 SAPKG
+115 SAPRG

-161 LSSFGTASG
+161 LSSFGTVSG

-228 YINSFGLPSNLLDT
+228 YINSFGLPSNLLET

-267 SSLLNNTAQ
+267 SSLLNNTAP

-281 ERKLYGAFSVIVAND
+281 ERKLYGAFSVIVADD
-296 LMSVLIPLNCNTQ
+296 LKSVLIPLNCNTQ

-337 ASSQVTNSKTY
+337 ASSQITNSKTY
-348 YPIYENSGINMRL
+348 YLIYENGGINMRL

-369 FANTTSFIPTSTE
+369 FTNTTSFIPTSTE
-382 NNATGT
+382 NDAPGT
-388 INVQTLKQGLGA
+388 INVQTLKEGLGA

-456 TNAALQAQGKA
+456 TNAALQAQGQA

-511 LSNIYSDLWWAAS
+511 LKNIYAELWWAAS
-524 WANAEGTVL
+524 WAQATGTVA
-533 YDVDKVALTYQITG
+533 YSTYEDTGIWYYQVTG
-547 VVLTNPGG
+547 VSLTNAGG
-555 SYGRNGAPVPSVS
+555 SYGRNGAPVPTVS
-568 ITGPSGATATC
+568 ITGLSGATATC
-579 KIGTNPDNIGTIYG
+579 KIGTNPEDISTTYG
-593 KVYDLQLINP
+593 KVYDLQLTSP
-603 GDPVPYIPTD
+603 GLPVVYTPTGPNND
-613 PINHPEIVPVADRP
+613 VPLADQP
-627 ALIIDPPPGIGWPN
+627 TLIIEPPPGIGG
-641 LNATVQNL
+641 NATVQNL

-655 EISRIFATSLERS
+655 EIARIFATSQERS

-686 RARQKGL
+686 RAREKGL

-707 TTPVTQ
+707 ATPVTQ
-713 TNFVDSISGY
+713 TNFVDSITGY

-739 ANLDTQGGQSIVAL
+739 SNLDTQGGQSIVAL

-773 IPSTLNR
+773 IPATLNR

-806 YIVNGSAVPVG
+806 YIVNGSPVPVG

-861 VRCNCDCWTL
+861 IRCNCDCWTL

>member
-1 MSTTATQSPLGVNV
+1 MTTTATQSPLGVNA

-51 NTVLKSLT
+51 NTVLKTLT
-59 YAIRAGYVNNIA
+59 YAIRAGYLNNVA
-71 TNLSNEVYNNLISI
+71 TNLSDEVYNNLISI

-115 SAPKG
+115 SAPRG

-161 LSSFGTASG
+161 LSSFGTVSG

-228 YINSFGLPSNLLDT
+228 YINSFGLPSNLLET

-267 SSLLNNTAQ
+267 SSLLNNTAP

-281 ERKLYGAFSVIVAND
+281 ERKLYGAFSVIVADD
-296 LMSVLIPLNCNTQ
+296 LKSVLIPLNCNTQ
-309 GLESLV
+309 WLESLV

-337 ASSQVTNSKTY
+337 ASSQITNSKTY
-348 YPIYENSGINMRL
+348 YLIYENGGINMRL

-369 FANTTSFIPTSTE
+369 FTNTTSFIPTSTE
-382 NNATGT
+382 NDAPGT
-388 INVQTLKQGLGA
+388 INVQTLKEGLGA

-456 TNAALQAQGKA
+456 TNAALQAQGQA

-511 LSNIYSDLWWAAS
+511 LSRIYLDLYLAAS
-524 WANAEGTVL
+524 WAQATGTVA
-533 YDVDKVALTYQITG
+533 YSTYEDTGIWYYQVTG
-547 VVLTNPGG
+547 VSLTNAGG
-555 SYGRNGAPVPSVS
+555 GYGPSIPSVS
-568 ITGPSGATATC
+568 IAGGSGATATC
-579 KIGTNPDNIGTIYG
+579 KISTNPQDIGTTYG
-593 KVYDLQLINP
+593 KVYDLQLTSP
-603 GDPVPYIPTD
+603 GSPVVYTPTGPNND
-613 PINHPEIVPVADRP
+613 VPLLDQP
-627 ALIIDPPPGIGWPN
+627 TLIIDPPPGSGWPSM
-641 LNATVQNL
+641 NATVQNL
-649 IDQANA
+649 INQANA
-655 EISRIFATSLERS
+655 EIARIFATSQERS

-686 RARQKGL
+686 RAREKGL

-707 TTPVTQ
+707 ATPVTQ
-713 TNFVDSISGY
+713 TNFVDSITGY

-731 YAQTLESI
+731 YAQTLEAI

-773 IPSTLNR
+773 IPATLNR

-861 VRCNCDCWTL
+861 IRCNCDCWTL

>member
-1 MSTTATQSPLGVNV
+1 MTTTATQSPLGVNA

-51 NTVLKSLT
+51 NTVLKTLT
-59 YAIRAGYVNNIA
+59 YAIRAGYLNNVA
-71 TNLSNEVYNNLISI
+71 TNLSDEVYNNLISI

-115 SAPKG
+115 SAPRG

-161 LSSFGTASG
+161 LSSFGTVSG

-228 YINSFGLPSNLLDT
+228 YINSFGLPSNLLET

-267 SSLLNNTAQ
+267 SSLLNNTAP

-281 ERKLYGAFSVIVAND
+281 ERKLYGAFSVIVADD
-296 LMSVLIPLNCNTQ
+296 LKSVLIPLNCNTQ

-337 ASSQVTNSKTY
+337 ASSQITNSKTY
-348 YPIYENSGINMRL
+348 YLIYENGGINMRL

-369 FANTTSFIPTSTE
+369 FTNTTSFIPTSTE
-382 NNATGT
+382 NDAPGT
-388 INVQTLKQGLGA
+388 INVQTLKEGLGA

-456 TNAALQAQGKA
+456 TNAALQAQGQA

-511 LSNIYSDLWWAAS
+511 LSRIYLDLYLAAS
-524 WANAEGTVL
+524 WAQATGTVA
-533 YDVDKVALTYQITG
+533 YSTYEDTGIWYYQVTG
-547 VVLTNPGG
+547 VSLTNAGG
-555 SYGRNGAPVPSVS
+555 GYGPSIPSVS
-568 ITGPSGATATC
+568 IAGGSGATATC
-579 KIGTNPDNIGTIYG
+579 KISTNPQDIGTTYG
-593 KVYDLQLINP
+593 KVYDLQLTSP
-603 GDPVPYIPTD
+603 GSPVVYTPTGPNND
-613 PINHPEIVPVADRP
+613 VPLLDQP
-627 ALIIDPPPGIGWPN
+627 TLIIDPPPGSGWPSM
-641 LNATVQNL
+641 NATVQNL
-649 IDQANA
+649 INQANA
-655 EISRIFATSLERS
+655 EIARIFATSQERS

-686 RARQKGL
+686 RAREKGL

-707 TTPVTQ
+707 ATPVTQ
-713 TNFVDSISGY
+713 TNFVDSITGY

-739 ANLDTQGGQSIVAL
+739 SNLDTQGGQSIVAL

-773 IPSTLNR
+773 IPATLNR

-861 VRCNCDCWTL
+861 IRCNCDCWTL